1 MRPLRTEPT
10 RRAVLD
16 IDAPAPVMRKRW
28 SAGKPIDN
36 AVSASKFE
44 NCSPVQSGT
53 DDVLSLQGEAMAE
66 AFRRSGLTAAR
77 SLMMTQAIACLAVGI
92 VLVVAPSLTVATLA
106 VVLAVYWLVRGV
118 CTVLHT
124 LVVAPHQ
131 WGGRGLV
138 AVLVLVASMMILQA
152 PLAGAF
158 VIGMAIALF
167 AGVQCLVAGSI
178 ELVLADRS
186 AHHAVA
192 FLALA
197 NVALGLG
204 LVIPSIAGV
213 AVPAVAIGTGIAFC
227 GLLAIYCVIEL
238 PPPRPRTGTWLL
250 TP

>member
-1 MRPLRTEPT
+1 M
-10 RRAVLD
+10 A
-16 IDAPAPVMRKRW
+16 RK
-28 SAGKPIDN
+28 
-36 AVSASKFE
+36 
-44 NCSPVQSGT
+44 
-53 DDVLSLQGEAMAE
+53 
-66 AFRRSGLTAAR
+66 FRRDAA
-77 SLMMTQAIACLAVGI
+77 LGAQLLILAQALACVSVGI
-92 VLVVAPSLTVATLA
+92 ALVAMPSMTVAALA
-106 VVLAVYWLVRGV
+106 VVLACYWLVRGI

-124 LVVAPHQ
+124 LVVAPRQ

-167 AGVQCLVAGSI
+167 AGIQSLVAGSI

-204 LVIPSIAGV
+204 LVIPATTGV

-227 GLLAIYCVIEL
+227 GLLAIYSVIEL
-238 PPPRPRTGTWLL
+238 PPPAPRKATWLL
-250 TP
+250 TL